1 MRAIATLR
9 LLVRVEHLRQLLDRG
24 EEQVEVQQERDERAD
39 RQRSV
44 RDEHAARAE
53 HEAHRDVGE
62 EVDEREVDRDEPL
75 RLHARVAVA
84 ARDLLEVV
92 LVALL
97 AHERLRHAHA
107 RQTFL
112 QVRVHRAHALARD
125 LVRLA
130 STAAGT
136 TASR

>member
-1 MRAIATLR
+1 MSAPTDSEPL
-9 LLVRVEHLRQLLDRG
+9 
-24 EEQVEVQQERDERAD
+24 
-39 RQRSV
+39 

-62 EVDEREVDRDEPL
+62 EVDEREVDRDEAL
-75 RLHARVAVA
+75 RPHPRVAVA
-84 ARDLLEVV
+84 AGDLLEVV

-107 RQTFL
+107 GEALL

-136 TASR
+136 RASR